1 MPRVTAGTWRARV
14 CGSKRGSRA
23 HNARRHGRW
32 REAESPE
39 EDFALGHFQRSA
51 TLKRDPAGG
60 ACVLERAS
68 RSARWLRRKRGQRT
82 VWEAGPP
89 ALLCVA
95 AALGAVPPASL
106 TGQGRGAPR
115 MTGMLRRR
123 QRFRTQN
130 AKSSRSCGGCEHTS
144 TLNLVPCASQ
154 RRGLRCVVTRQGC
167 VRTRTHARAHAHTN
181 RRSNTDVLERP
192 PAKHQCFTARTRSP
206 RPGEEAASRRRAA
219 GTVRRACKRAR
230 AGGGGPSG
238 WGVFSRGSTLGKY
251 SLALTAAYKRPL
263 HSAHRKMSFQE

>member
-1 MPRVTAGTWRARV
+1 MPRVTAGAWRARV

-23 HNARRHGRW
+23 HDARRHGRW

-68 RSARWLRRKRGQRT
+68 QSARWLRRKRGQR
-82 VWEAGPP
+82 
-89 ALLCVA
+89 
-95 AALGAVPPASL
+95 
-106 TGQGRGAPR
+106 
-115 MTGMLRRR
+115 
-123 QRFRTQN
+123 
-130 AKSSRSCGGCEHTS
+130 
-144 TLNLVPCASQ
+144 
-154 RRGLRCVVTRQGC
+154 RGLRGVVTRQGC
-167 VRTRTHARAHAHTN
+167 ARTRTHACAHAHTN

-192 PAKHQCFTARTRSP
+192 PAKHQCFTACTRSP
-206 RPGEEAASRRRAA
+206 RPGEEAASRRTVA